1 VQNKPVHHSVVVGRS
16 TFGYLIV
23 DSTNGRIPLTDPGC
37 VFCKLVAGEIPST
50 KLYEDDE
57 LLAFEDINPVA
68 PVHFL
73 VIPKLHVATLDD
85 VEDAQSDL
93 LGRMLIVAAE
103 LARKKGV
110 SESGYRQLINC
121 REPAGQTVFHLHLH
135 ILGGRP
141 MGPMG

>member
-1 VQNKPVHHSVVVGRS
+1 
-16 TFGYLIV
+16 
-23 DSTNGRIPLTDPGC
+23 LTDSSC
-37 VFCKLVAGEIPST
+37 VFCKIAAGEIPSQ

-73 VIPKLHVATLDD
+73 VIPKQHVATLDD
-85 VEDAQSDL
+85 VDEAHAQM
-93 LGRMLIVAAE
+93 LGRMLVVAAN
-103 LARKKGV
+103 LARDKGV
-110 SESGYRQLINC
+110 AEEGYRQLINC

-135 ILGGRP
+135 ILGGRR